1 MKEFE
6 LFKIMY
12 VILDALHDENKNNLL
27 EMYLSEINPFVWK
40 NTSGDP
46 YYFNKF
52 KNYIEKYGDADYG
65 YDAILKYLEA
75 EDYYKG
81 IDLIFK
87 KLEKKDYL
95 LNAKEIIK
103 DNPNEFKYYKVS

>member
-40 NTSGDP
+40 NTSRDP

-65 YDAILKYLEA
+65 YGAILKYLED
-75 EDYYKG
+75 EDYYKV